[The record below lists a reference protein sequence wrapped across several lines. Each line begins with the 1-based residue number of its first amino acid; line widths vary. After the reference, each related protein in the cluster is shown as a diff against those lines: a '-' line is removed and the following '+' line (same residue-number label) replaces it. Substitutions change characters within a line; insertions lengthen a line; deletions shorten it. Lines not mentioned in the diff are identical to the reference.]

1 MARPGAA
8 ALKALIGFVPAL
20 RARLAAR
27 PDTEHEQALVR
38 LAISSLLVLYLLPF
52 SVEPARE
59 LILYVG
65 AAHFTMS
72 ALLFLWLLRSPG
84 TSPLRRA
91 MAICADFATVT
102 CYMVFLGERAAPLFL
117 LYVWMTVANG
127 FRFGRPYLL
136 LSLGLGA
143 AGFAT
148 ALWQSPFWR
157 THAPMGYGLLGAFIV
172 LNLYVQSLVTK
183 LYDALGRAE
192 AANQAKRRFIS
203 VISHEMRTPL
213 NAIIGMADLLRDTT
227 LNREQADMLQTL
239 RSSSRLMLG
248 LVEEVLD
255 FSKIEAG
262 KVVLEKADFDLHA
275 LVNSTCRILS
285 SQAAAKGLEVVVSI
299 MPEVPP
305 AVRGDP
311 HYLRQVLINLA
322 GNAVKFT
329 ERGSVTVHVS
339 AQGESETGVRLK
351 FSIRDTG
358 IGIAPEAQA
367 RIFESFTQ
375 ADQSTTRRFGG
386 TGLGTTIA
394 KQLVGMMRGKIGLE
408 SAVGLGTTFWFEIE
422 LEKQPERAAGISG
435 ELAGARVLLI
445 GLPEAHRQPLE
456 NALAGWGA
464 TAVAVGGIEEGVAR
478 VVADISVAGPYHS
491 VVIFSPGED
500 VKLAQRFR
508 RAAPDPAP
516 PAVLAVPREADVP
529 RFDALAAGYGA
540 VLELPFEKRQL
551 FNVLHSVAADEE
563 VRDGVLRLQDY
574 ARRGATARKL
584 RILVADD
591 NPTNREV
598 IGKIL
603 ERGGHRVTLVNDG
616 EQALDALERERPDV
630 VLLDRN
636 MPGMGGMEAIRAI
649 RMMDVG
655 RERLPAAML
664 SADVTSDVKREALE
678 AGFDAFLP
686 KPIEAVRL
694 LDEVQ
699 ALTSGKSEERRI
711 DAPVVTARP
720 ALVPASAAAVVN
732 SETLSHLE
740 ELGSSG
746 GFVEK
751 LVGVFLTDN
760 TALLQRMEQS
770 IAARSYGDFRAH
782 LHAMKG
788 SSASMGTDRLTA
800 LCGRLGKLSDS
811 ELRLQGATLLRSVG
825 EELTAARAELERYV
839 SERRQSAG

>member
-1 MARPGAA
+1 
-8 ALKALIGFVPAL
+8 
-20 RARLAAR
+20 
-27 PDTEHEQALVR
+27 
-38 LAISSLLVLYLLPF
+38 
-52 SVEPARE
+52 
-59 LILYVG
+59 
-65 AAHFTMS
+65 
-72 ALLFLWLLRSPG
+72 
-84 TSPLRRA
+84 
-91 MAICADFATVT
+91 
-102 CYMVFLGERAAPLFL
+102 
-117 LYVWMTVANG
+117 
-127 FRFGRPYLL
+127 
-136 LSLGLGA
+136 
-143 AGFAT
+143 
-148 ALWQSPFWR
+148 
-157 THAPMGYGLLGAFIV
+157 
-172 LNLYVQSLVTK
+172 
-183 LYDALGRAE
+183 
-192 AANQAKRRFIS
+192 
-203 VISHEMRTPL
+203 
-213 NAIIGMADLLRDTT
+213 
-227 LNREQADMLQTL
+227 
-239 RSSSRLMLG
+239 
-248 LVEEVLD
+248 
-255 FSKIEAG
+255 
-262 KVVLEKADFDLHA
+262 
-275 LVNSTCRILS
+275 
-285 SQAAAKGLEVVVSI
+285 
-299 MPEVPP
+299 
-305 AVRGDP
+305 
-311 HYLRQVLINLA
+311 
-322 GNAVKFT
+322 
-329 ERGSVTVHVS
+329 
-339 AQGESETGVRLK
+339 
-351 FSIRDTG
+351 
-358 IGIAPEAQA
+358 
-367 RIFESFTQ
+367 
-375 ADQSTTRRFGG
+375 
-386 TGLGTTIA
+386 
-394 KQLVGMMRGKIGLE
+394 
-408 SAVGLGTTFWFEIE
+408 
-422 LEKQPERAAGISG
+422 
-435 ELAGARVLLI
+435 
-445 GLPEAHRQPLE
+445 
-456 NALAGWGA
+456 
-464 TAVAVGGIEEGVAR
+464 
-478 VVADISVAGPYHS
+478 
-491 VVIFSPGED
+491 
-500 VKLAQRFR
+500 
-508 RAAPDPAP
+508 
-516 PAVLAVPREADVP
+516 VPREADVP

-811 ELRLQGATLLRSVG
+811 ELRLQGTALLRSVG